1 MKYNSPLVLQRADP
15 FVYRHTDGYYYFTGS
30 IPSYD
35 RIELRRSKTING
47 LSTAQPVD
55 IWHKHEH
62 GPMGNHIWAPELH
75 YLDGKFY
82 IYFGAGEAENKWAL
96 RPYVLECQ
104 GQDPMK
110 DEWRELGMMQRTAN
124 DESSFTGFSLDG
136 TVFEAAGERYYVW
149 AEKVGF
155 GNGLLTSN
163 LYIAKMATP
172 CSLSTPAMELTTP
185 DYDWERV
192 GFWVDEGPA
201 ALIKNGRVFLT
212 FSSSATGA
220 CYCMGMMEADEGAD
234 LLDRNSWKKSRYP
247 VLKTDAELGI
257 FGPGHN
263 CFTVAEDGETVLSV
277 YHARPYEK
285 IVGDPL
291 YDPNR
296 HAHVMEV
303 GFDAE
308 GRPVFEFPREDA

>member
-1 MKYNSPLVLQRADP
+1 MKYNSPLVEQRADP
-15 FVYRHTDGYYYFTGS
+15 HVYRHTDGWYYFTGS
-30 IPSYD
+30 VPSYD

-47 LSTAQPVD
+47 LTTAETVD
-55 IWHKHEH
+55 VWHKHEH

-96 RPYVLECQ
+96 RPYVIECE
-104 GQDPMK
+104 GQDPMR
-110 DEWRELGMMQRTAN
+110 DPWRELGMMQRADD

-136 TVFEAAGERYYVW
+136 TVFEADGKRYYVW

-163 LYIAKMATP
+163 LYIAEMATP
-172 CSLSTPAMELTTP
+172 WKLKTPAMLLTTP
-185 DYDWERV
+185 DYDWERI
-192 GFWVDEGPA
+192 GFWVDEGPY
-201 ALIKNGRVFLT
+201 ALITDKKIFVT

-220 CYCMGMMEADEGAD
+220 CYCMGMMEADRGAD
-234 LLDRNSWKKSRYP
+234 LLDRNSWRKSRHP
-247 VLKTDAELGI
+247 VLETDAERGV

-263 CFTVAEDGETVLSV
+263 CFTVAEDGETVLSI

-303 GFDAE
+303 SFDSD
-308 GRPVFEFPREDA
+308 GRPVFDLSAQE